1 MFFCKSNIL
10 FNNIQ
15 IIFNIIYISLHLLYI
30 KYIFVVCKTVSYIC
44 KNSWNVNIDTKINFI
59 LPFKPRRPAG
69 GFRVMYEYANRLAKK
84 GYQVHLTFPVKT
96 PYMKYRLPYFVRRIL
111 SKLEGF
117 NRDKWFDF
125 DARVTMSYVPMVKDK
140 YVVDADVVIAT
151 WWSTVLEMGALSAR
165 KGKKI
170 NLIQGFE
177 NWEGHEGLLY
187 SSYNMKD
194 TTNIVVASYLKKKVA
209 LHTENRI
216 ELIENGID
224 NTLYC
229 VRKPIRH
236 RMPAT
241 VAMMYSKQE
250 IKGSKYGL
258 EALAI
263 VKERIPELEVEL
275 FGISSAPEGLP
286 HWIKYYRNP
295 DDLCDLYNRNAIFI
309 SNSFTEGFGLV
320 SVESMFC
327 GCALVCTN
335 IEGHQE
341 YAFDG
346 KTALLTEVANPS
358 QMADR
363 ICSLI
368 ENEDYRVNLAQ
379 QGNAYVQRF
388 SWENAVQK
396 MEAVINSIH

>member
-1 MFFCKSNIL
+1 MNT
-10 FNNIQ
+10 N
-15 IIFNIIYISLHLLYI
+15 
-30 KYIFVVCKTVSYIC
+30 
-44 KNSWNVNIDTKINFI
+44 TKINFI

-69 GFRVMYEYANRLAKK
+69 GFRVMYEYANHLAKR
-84 GYQVHLTFPVKT
+84 GYRVHLTFPIKT
-96 PYMKYRLPYFVRRIL
+96 PYMKYRLPYLVRRIL

-117 NRDKWFDF
+117 SGDKWFDF
-125 DARVTMSYVPMVKDK
+125 DASITMSYVPEVKDK
-140 YVVDADVVIAT
+140 YVIDADIVIAT
-151 WWSTVLEMGALSAR
+151 WWSTVLEMGALSEK
-165 KGKKI
+165 KGKKV

-177 NWEGHEGLLY
+177 NWEGHENLLY
-187 SSYNMKD
+187 SSYNIKN
-194 TTNIVVASYLKKKVA
+194 TTNIVVASYLEKIVSK
-209 LHTENRI
+209 HTNNSI
-216 ELIENGID
+216 KLIENGVD
-224 NTLYC
+224 NTLYNI
-229 VRKPIRH
+229 RIPIAD

-258 EALAI
+258 EALNL
-263 VKERIPELEVEL
+263 VKERIPELNVDL

-286 HWIKYYRNP
+286 YWIKYYRDP
-295 DDLCDLYNRNAIFI
+295 SDLCDIYNSNAIFI

-341 YAFDG
+341 YAFEG

-363 ICSLI
+363 ICYLI
-368 ENEDYRVNLAQ
+368 ENRDYCVDLARR
-379 QGNAYVQRF
+379 GNAYVQTF
-388 SWENAVQK
+388 SWGNAVDK
-396 MEAVINSIH
+396 METVIKNIL